1 MISIS
6 AVSYNGDQV
15 APLAARFDEAG
26 GSIGRSDGNRLILPD
41 PDLTISRVHAEIV
54 HRGGG
59 DFAVVNRGSNPITL
73 NGESLSSGAHAAIA
87 ANDELHIG
95 GYVLRVGAA
104 GPSTPR
110 AVDTMPGGIPADW
123 DPFAVDAPAPPPSTL
138 SPAAPPARRASAA
151 NVGGEGSLDALFGL
165 QDAAAAD
172 SLATWG
178 QAVAAPSVPPALP
191 SAVPAQLS
199 SIERMD
205 RSAPPG
211 SVLSWNLPSGES
223 ITTIGIAGPVVV
235 QSPAVAEPA
244 VDLLIPDAAS
254 APVAA
259 PRPEPARAEP
269 RGAARFAA
277 PAWRPPGGDVFADAP
292 RAVGSPASAADLAAL
307 TLAWRESLNAQGLP
321 PEALTLTP
329 ALLRLLGRLLREA
342 TQGTIDLLAARTA
355 LKREIRAEVTMIV
368 ARENN
373 PLKFSASADVALAHL
388 LGAPERGF
396 MPGDHAMRDAY
407 DDLRAHQFATLA
419 GMRAALE
426 GIFTR
431 FDPAVLEA
439 KLAQKSLVES
449 LLPSSR
455 KARMWDLFN
464 EMYGQIAAE
473 ASDDFHELFGKA
485 FLRAYEEHIDQLEKD
500 RP

>member
-15 APLAARFDEAG
+15 APLAARFGEAG
-26 GSIGRSDGNRLILPD
+26 GSIGRSDGNRLVLPD
-41 PDLTISRVHAEIV
+41 PDRTISRVHAEIV

-73 NGESLSSGAHAAIA
+73 NGDPLGSGAHAAIA

-104 GPSTPR
+104 SPSTPL
-110 AVDTMPGGIPADW
+110 AAGTMLGGIPADW
-123 DPFAVDAPAPPPSTL
+123 DPFAVDAPAPAAPR
-138 SPAAPPARRASAA
+138 PAAPPAPPASPAD
-151 NVGGEGSLDALFGL
+151 GGEGSLDALFGL
-165 QDAAAAD
+165 QGAATAD

-178 QAVAAPSVPPALP
+178 QVVAAPPVPPVPPA
-191 SAVPAQLS
+191 APARPLRV
-199 SIERMD
+199 EPMGA
-205 RSAPPG
+205 SAPPG

-223 ITTIGIAGPVVV
+223 TTTIGTAR
-235 QSPAVAEPA
+235 PAVAGPIPVPETA
-244 VDLLIPDAAS
+244 VDLLIPDAATT
-254 APVAA
+254 VVT
-259 PRPEPARAEP
+259 
-269 RGAARFAA
+269 AARTEPVRADPLIANPFVA
-277 PAWRPPGGDVFADAP
+277 PAWRPPGGDVRAEAP
-292 RAVGSPASAADLAAL
+292 PLAGTSASADLAAL
-307 TLAWRESLNAQGLP
+307 TQAWREGLNAQGLP
-321 PEALTLTP
+321 PEALRLTP
-329 ALLRLLGRLLREA
+329 ALLRLLGGLLREA
-342 TQGTIDLLAARTA
+342 TRGTIDLLAARAA

-407 DDLRAHQFATLA
+407 EDLRAHQFATLA

-431 FDPAVLEA
+431 FDPAVLES
-439 KLAQKSLVES
+439 KLAQKSLVDS
-449 LLPSSR
+449 LLPSAR

-464 EMYGQIAAE
+464 EMYAQIAAE

-485 FLRAYEEHIDQLEKD
+485 FLRAYEEHIDQLQKD

>member
-6 AVSYNGDQV
+6 AVSYNGGPV

-26 GSIGRSDGNRLILPD
+26 GSIGRAESNRLILPD
-41 PDLTISRVHAEIV
+41 PDRTTSRLHAEIV

-59 DFAVVNRGSNPITL
+59 AFAVVNRGSNPIAL
-73 NGESLSSGAHAAIA
+73 NGQALGPGAQAEIA

-95 GYVLRVGAA
+95 AYVLRVAAAGAA
-104 GPSTPR
+104 ALLPDET
-110 AVDTMPGGIPADW
+110 VPGGIPADW
-123 DPFAVDAPAPPPSTL
+123 DPFAIDEPVRAASPSSPPTP
-138 SPAAPPARRASAA
+138 RAFIAT
-151 NVGGEGSLDALFGL
+151 GGEGSLDALFGL
-165 QDAAAAD
+165 QGAAAAD
-172 SLATWG
+172 PLAAWG
-178 QAVAAPSVPPALP
+178 LQAPASPMHADPSPTRPRRAKTDHTAPA
-191 SAVPAQLS
+191 
-199 SIERMD
+199 
-205 RSAPPG
+205 G
-211 SVLSWNLPSGES
+211 SHLSWNLASGES
-223 ITTIGIAGPVVV
+223 TITIGAAR
-235 QSPAVAEPA
+235 PAMAHPSSLAEAA
-244 VDLLIPDAAS
+244 VDLSISEPAATVV
-254 APVAA
+254 VASE
-259 PRPEPARAEP
+259 PEPARAEP
-269 RGAARFAA
+269 RAAASLATPAGRAPGAQSRAEAPQAGGAASSSEL
-277 PAWRPPGGDVFADAP
+277 D
-292 RAVGSPASAADLAAL
+292 AL
-307 TLAWRESLNAQGLP
+307 TLAWSEGLNAQGLP
-321 PEALTLTP
+321 PEALQLTP

-342 TQGTIDLLAARTA
+342 TRGTIDLLAARAA

-407 DDLRAHQFATLA
+407 EDLRAHQYATLA

-431 FDPAVLEA
+431 FDPATLEA
-439 KLAQKSLVES
+439 KLTQRSLVDS

-464 EMYGQIAAE
+464 EMYAQIAAE

-485 FLRAYEEHIDQLEKD
+485 FLRAYDEQIEQFEKD
-500 RP
+500 RQ